1 MIPMSSEAIRRCIIN
16 RPNLSDFDLLDE
28 VQALAPFS
36 DSVLDYLNDLSKL
49 LFKDS
54 RAKNYPD
61 VSTFAFYC
69 RKANLLHLQKTFTDD
84 DEIRLGRGMVFH
96 IAPSNV
102 PVNFAY
108 SLIAGL
114 LSGNS
119 NVVRVP
125 SRKFEQIQIVID
137 AINVLSELDRHRDV
151 SDRII
156 LIRYDSQ
163 EDSITRQLSSLCAV
177 RVIWGGD
184 QTIRNIRR
192 HDLSPRSFDLTF
204 SDRYSICVIQADSIV
219 NAENT
224 DALISGFYNDT
235 YLFDQNACTSPHLVV
250 WLGSDKNVA
259 TAQDV
264 FWSGLVELVR
274 KKYSLQTVQSV
285 DKISAFYS
293 QAIEMSDVNLVTRED
308 NLLWRVKLNTLE
320 NSIENHR
327 CNSGYFTEYHA
338 SSLNELASI
347 INPKYQTL
355 AYYGVPKT
363 ELIDFMMLDRPR
375 GIDRVVPVGKTTDFS
390 LNWDGYDLIRTLSRV
405 VEII

>member
-1 MIPMSSEAIRRCIIN
+1 MIPMSSESTTRCIIS
-16 RPNLSDFDLLDE
+16 RSNLSDFDLLGE
-28 VQALAPFS
+28 AQTLAPFS
-36 DSVLDYLNDLSKL
+36 APVIDYLNELSKL
-49 LFKDS
+49 LFKDH

-69 RKANLLHLQKTFTDD
+69 RKANVLQLKQTFTDD
-84 DEIRLGRGMVFH
+84 DEIRVGRGMVFH
-96 IAPSNV
+96 VAPSNV
-102 PVNFAY
+102 PMNFAY
-108 SLIAGL
+108 SLVAGL

-125 SRKFEQIQIVID
+125 SKKFEQIQIVID
-137 AINVLSELDRHRDV
+137 AINLLFDLDRHRDV
-151 SDRII
+151 SNRII
-156 LIRYDSQ
+156 LIRYDTQ
-163 EDSITRQLSSLCAV
+163 EDNITRKLSSLCAV

-184 QTIRNIRR
+184 QTIRNIRK

-204 SDRYSICVIQADSIV
+204 SDRYSICVIQANSIV

-250 WLGSDKNVA
+250 WLGSHKNIA
-259 TAQDV
+259 TAQDI
-264 FWSGLVELVR
+264 FWNGLVKLVR

-293 QAIEMSDVNLVTRED
+293 QAIEMSDVNLVSRED
-308 NLLWRVKLNTLE
+308 NLLWRVKLNALQ

-347 INPKYQTL
+347 INSKYQTL
-355 AYYGVPKT
+355 AYYGIPKA
-363 ELIDFMMLDRPR
+363 ELIDFMTLDCPG
-375 GIDRVVPVGKTTDFS
+375 GIDRIVPIGKTTDFS
-390 LNWDGYDLIRTLSRV
+390 LNWDGYDLIRSLSRV
-405 VEII
+405 IQVV

>member
-16 RPNLSDFDLLDE
+16 RPNLSDFDLLGE

-69 RKANLLHLQKTFTDD
+69 RKANLLHLQKTFTND

-204 SDRYSICVIQADSIV
+204 SDRYSICVIQADRLV

-285 DKISAFYS
+285 DKISTFYS

-308 NLLWRVKLNTLE
+308 NLLWRVKLNALE

-338 SSLNELASI
+338 SSLNELAPI

-355 AYYGVPKT
+355 AYYGVPKA
-363 ELIDFMMLDRPR
+363 ELIDFMTLDRPR
-375 GIDRVVPVGKTTDFS
+375 GIDRMVPVGKTTDFS

>member
-1 MIPMSSEAIRRCIIN
+1 MLFIVGKLICFNCKKR
-16 RPNLSDFDLLDE
+16 LLM
-28 VQALAPFS
+28 
-36 DSVLDYLNDLSKL
+36 
-49 LFKDS
+49 
-54 RAKNYPD
+54 
-61 VSTFAFYC
+61 T
-69 RKANLLHLQKTFTDD
+69 

-125 SRKFEQIQIVID
+125 SKKFEQIQIVMD
-137 AINVLSELDRHRDV
+137 AINVLFELDRHRDV

-156 LIRYDSQ
+156 LIRYDSK

-184 QTIRNIRR
+184 QTIRNIRK
-192 HDLSPRSFDLTF
+192 HDLSPRSFELTF

-250 WLGSDKNVA
+250 WLGSNKNVA
-259 TAQDV
+259 NAQDV
-264 FWSGLVELVR
+264 FWNGLLSLVR
-274 KKYSLQTVQSV
+274 KKYSLQSVQSV
-285 DKISAFYS
+285 DKISTFYS
-293 QAIEMSDVNLVTRED
+293 QAIEMSDVRLVTRED

-320 NSIENHR
+320 NCIEDHR
-327 CNSGYFTEYHA
+327 CNSGYFSEYHA
-338 SSLNELASI
+338 SSLSELVSI

-355 AYYGVPKT
+355 AYYGVPKDS
-363 ELIDFMMLDRPR
+363 LIDFMSLDCPR
-375 GIDRVVPVGKTTDFS
+375 GIDRLVPIGKTTDFS
-390 LNWDGYDLIRTLSRV
+390 LNWDGYDLIETLSRKI
-405 VEII
+405 EII

>member
-1 MIPMSSEAIRRCIIN
+1 VIPMSSEAIKRCIIN

-36 DSVLDYLNDLSKL
+36 DSVLDYLNDLSRL

-69 RKANLLHLQKTFTDD
+69 RKANLLHLQKTFTND

-125 SRKFEQIQIVID
+125 SKKFEQIQIVID

-156 LIRYDSQ
+156 LIRYDNQ
-163 EDSITRQLSSLCAV
+163 EDSITRQLSSICAV

-184 QTIRNIRR
+184 QTIRNIRK

-259 TAQDV
+259 IAQDV
-264 FWSGLVELVR
+264 FWSGLLALVR

-285 DKISAFYS
+285 DKISTFYS
-293 QAIEMSDVNLVTRED
+293 QAVEMSDVSLVTRED

-320 NSIENHR
+320 NCVEDHR
-327 CNSGYFTEYHA
+327 CNSGYFSEYHA
-338 SSLNELASI
+338 SSLGELVSI

-355 AYYGVPKT
+355 AYYGVPKGS
-363 ELIDFMMLDRPR
+363 LLDFMTLDCPR
-375 GIDRVVPVGKTTDFS
+375 GIDRLVPIGKTTDFS
-390 LNWDGYDLIRTLSRV
+390 LNWDGYDLIRSLSRI
-405 VEII
+405 VEVT